1 MNKLSFE
8 ELDPKT
14 TCCFTGHRPEKLRS
28 GEAEIRTLLRE
39 AILDSIEEG
48 YDTFISGMAPGVD
61 LWAAQEVLA
70 VKLSGRDIR
79 LICAVP
85 FPGAEKNRDP
95 AHQSLFRKILEA
107 SDAVRYVCQKYKPWC
122 FTARDK
128 WMVEHASM
136 VIAVFNGTRGGTE
149 STIKYAIEQG
159 RQLVL
164 IDDTL
169 RKTEANEHR
178 EAYIKEI
185 DAIIE
190 KYWDVLARMADE

>member
-1 MNKLSFE
+1 
-8 ELDPKT
+8 
-14 TCCFTGHRPEKLRS
+14 
-28 GEAEIRTLLRE
+28 
-39 AILDSIEEG
+39 
-48 YDTFISGMAPGVD
+48 
-61 LWAAQEVLA
+61 
-70 VKLSGRDIR
+70 
-79 LICAVP
+79 
-85 FPGAEKNRDP
+85 
-95 AHQSLFRKILEA
+95 
-107 SDAVRYVCQKYKPWC
+107 
-122 FTARDK
+122 
-128 WMVEHASM
+128 MVEHASM